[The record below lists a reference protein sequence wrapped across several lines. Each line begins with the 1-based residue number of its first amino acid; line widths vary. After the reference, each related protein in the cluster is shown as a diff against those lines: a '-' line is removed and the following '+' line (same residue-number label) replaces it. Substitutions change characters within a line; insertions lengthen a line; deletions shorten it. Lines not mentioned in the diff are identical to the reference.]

1 MGGLSALGIGE
12 ELTIPQHK
20 HFVGS
25 VTEGIGLGQVAG
37 CCEDDNELQ
46 SSVTDGEFRNLVS
59 GY

>member
-37 CCEDDNELQ
+37 CCEDDNER
-46 SSVTDGEFRNLVS
+46 SGPIRGGEF
-59 GY
+59 